1 MLFDICLIFL
11 GGGGWRCREVEQDVA
26 TLKAQLV
33 EKQAV
38 QTENDRLKLQLNS
51 MQAQSLMEQRKT
63 AEEKSEKTQAYIH
76 INWLCESAE
85 TAYCDTDFH
94 RVVLLYFD
102 YTELLKQSGHFTQ
115 IAKHNLLNT
124 GTTWRSW
131 RTPTPN
137 CLRTTLSSKTR
148 NREKR

>member
-1 MLFDICLIFL
+1 M
-11 GGGGWRCREVEQDVA
+11 A

-76 INWLCESAE
+76 IN
-85 TAYCDTDFH
+85 
-94 RVVLLYFD
+94 
-102 YTELLKQSGHFTQ
+102 
-115 IAKHNLLNT
+115 
-124 GTTWRSW
+124 
-131 RTPTPN
+131 
-137 CLRTTLSSKTR
+137 
-148 NREKR
+148 